1 MNGLDWGVVAAYVGL
16 IVLVGWR
23 AARGE
28 RSADAHLRA
37 SRDLPAWAVV
47 FSVLATEVS
56 AATYIGVPESAFR
69 SNWNY
74 LQFAIGA
81 LLGKVIVGTV
91 LVKLYW
97 RLNLATA
104 YGFLAQRAGP
114 RTQRAAASAFV
125 VGRLIGSGVRTFI
138 AAVAFSVVADVDLYA
153 AIAGICIVA
162 TLYTMFGG
170 LKAVVWTD
178 VAQGSIFFIGASAA
192 VIFALWKL
200 SEMGTGPAQVLEE
213 AVNAGKLQFLNL
225 QFLEGGGWSEVFS
238 SHKPL
243 ITAIVGGAFLTLA
256 THGTCQENVQHLLN
270 VRTEKGAVRSLITS
284 GLFTFPIVAMFLS
297 VGTVL
302 FVYHQHLP
310 PVGYGVSAD
319 DDVRRIFPNFT
330 MHVMPA
336 GLRGLVFAGLFAA
349 AVASLGAT
357 INAVV
362 ATWTKDIQQGSTLS
376 LRAVRGLMALCGV
389 ALMAIALFFVWWA
402 SQSSD
407 DLVNI
412 ALSSMTIIYGGI
424 LGTFLSALLLPR
436 RSDGAL
442 VLALCIGIAAGVS
455 LFFHPQLL
463 AQFTAHDPK
472 TPVLAW
478 PWYIPLSATCTLLYA
493 WLQPQAPTQPKSA

>member
-1 MNGLDWGVVAAYVGL
+1 MNWLDWSVVAGYVGL
-16 IVLVGWR
+16 IVYVGWR

-37 SRDLPAWAVV
+37 NRDLPAWAVV

-69 SNWNY
+69 GNWNY

-81 LLGKVIVGTV
+81 LIGKIIVGTV
-91 LVKLYW
+91 LVRLYW

-114 RTQRAAASAFV
+114 RTQRATASAFV

-138 AAVAFSVVADVDLYA
+138 AAVAFSVVAEVDLYA
-153 AIAGICIVA
+153 AIAGICIIA

-178 VAQGSIFFIGASAA
+178 VAQGSIFFIGATAA
-192 VIFALWKL
+192 VMFALWKL
-200 SEMGTGPAQVLEE
+200 SGSGVGPGRVVEE
-213 AVNAGKLQFLNL
+213 ALDAGKLQFLNL
-225 QFLEGGGWSEVFS
+225 DFIGSGSWRDVFAT
-238 SHKPL
+238 HKPL
-243 ITAIVGGAFLTLA
+243 ITAIIGGAFLTLA

-270 VRTEKGAVRSLITS
+270 VRSEKGAVRSLITS

-297 VGTVL
+297 VGSVL
-302 FVYHQHLP
+302 WVYHQHFAAA
-310 PVGYGVSAD
+310 GYGISAD
-319 DDVRRIFPNFT
+319 ADVRRIFPNFT
-330 MHVMPA
+330 MHVMPE

-362 ATWTKDIQQGSTLS
+362 ATWSKDIRPARELS
-376 LRAVRGLMALCGV
+376 LRGVRMLMALCGV
-389 ALMAIALFFVWWA
+389 VLMGIALFFVWWA
-402 SQSSD
+402 SQSTD

-424 LGTFLSALLLPR
+424 LGTFLAALLLRR

-442 VLALCIGIAAGVS
+442 VLALCTGILAGIL

-463 AQFTAHDPK
+463 ALFEGGSAEAPA
-472 TPVLAW
+472 LAW
-478 PWYIPLSATCTLLYA
+478 PWYIPISATCTVAVASLGPRAELA
-493 WLQPQAPTQPKSA
+493 AAA

>member
-1 MNGLDWGVVAAYVGL
+1 MNWLDWGVVAGYVGL
-16 IVLVGWR
+16 IVYVGWR

-37 SRDLPAWAVV
+37 NRDLPAWAVV

-69 SNWNY
+69 GNWNY

-81 LLGKVIVGTV
+81 LIGKVIVGTV

-153 AIAGICIVA
+153 AIAGICIIA

-178 VAQGSIFFIGASAA
+178 VAQGSIFFIGATAA
-192 VIFALWKL
+192 VMFALWKL
-200 SEMGTGPAQVLEE
+200 SGAGVGPGSVVTE
-213 AVNAGKLQFLNL
+213 ALDAGKLQFLNL
-225 QFLEGGGWSEVFS
+225 DFVSSGAWQDIFS
-238 SHKPL
+238 THKPL

-270 VRTEKGAVRSLITS
+270 VRSEKGAVRSLITS

-297 VGTVL
+297 VGSVL
-302 FVYHQHLP
+302 WVYHRHFAA
-310 PVGYGVSAD
+310 VGYGITD
-319 DDVRRIFPNFT
+319 DADVRRIFPNFT
-330 MHVMPA
+330 MHVMPE

-362 ATWTKDIQQGSTLS
+362 ATWSRDIRPARELS
-376 LRAVRGLMALCGV
+376 LRGVRSLMAGCGV
-389 ALMAIALFFVWWA
+389 VLMGIAIFFVWWA
-402 SQSSD
+402 SQSTD

-436 RSDGAL
+436 RQDGAL
-442 VLALCIGIAAGVS
+442 VVALSVGILAGVM

-463 AQFTAHDPK
+463 AWIGGRAVAA
-472 TPVLAW
+472 PVLAW
-478 PWYIPLSATCTLLYA
+478 PWYIPVSTACTVAVASLGPRAPATPIA
-493 WLQPQAPTQPKSA
+493 G

>member
-1 MNGLDWGVVAAYVGL
+1 
-16 IVLVGWR
+16 
-23 AARGE
+23 
-28 RSADAHLRA
+28 
-37 SRDLPAWAVV
+37 
-47 FSVLATEVS
+47 
-56 AATYIGVPESAFR
+56 
-69 SNWNY
+69 
-74 LQFAIGA
+74 
-81 LLGKVIVGTV
+81 
-91 LVKLYW
+91 
-97 RLNLATA
+97 
-104 YGFLAQRAGP
+104 
-114 RTQRAAASAFV
+114 
-125 VGRLIGSGVRTFI
+125 
-138 AAVAFSVVADVDLYA
+138 
-153 AIAGICIVA
+153 
-162 TLYTMFGG
+162 
-170 LKAVVWTD
+170 
-178 VAQGSIFFIGASAA
+178 
-192 VIFALWKL
+192 
-200 SEMGTGPAQVLEE
+200 
-213 AVNAGKLQFLNL
+213 
-225 QFLEGGGWSEVFS
+225 
-238 SHKPL
+238 
-243 ITAIVGGAFLTLA
+243 
-256 THGTCQENVQHLLN
+256 VQHLLN

-284 GLFTFPIVAMFLS
+284 GLFTFPIVAMFLA

-442 VLALCIGIAAGVS
+442 VLALCVGIAAGVS

-463 AQFTAHDPK
+463 AQISEHDPK

-478 PWYIPLSATCTLLYA
+478 PWYIPLSATITVMCASL
-493 WLQPQAPTQPKSA
+493 QPKSSTQPNSS